1 MVELWTALGV
11 SILKDLLLKD
21 ILLKLGNEALEDYVK
36 DFFKDCINTGV
47 QSAQTD
53 VLKKALGEALQQF
66 LKLIEDELLLYL
78 TEAQVRDTY
87 QVAIGRFIQDDDV
100 KPLLGKA
107 FEKDCRVIDANQLR
121 IIWVHRYSPDMP
133 TGFNW
138 EEITKPYLKEVK
150 RIVRNSPELKAI
162 LELEIQESIEQ
173 QVRDNAKINPDFNI
187 TKYQE
192 GLRERYSH
200 LNLSSLDTTGCAY
213 NELKL
218 GQVFIPQN
226 VRQVHQVL
234 PQVYELPKEHQRRLR
249 ESHLLDTDISLED
262 LSESKQVYSQQPI
275 RPIGEIINDKDNY
288 RYLIILGDPGSGKS
302 TLVQYLALD
311 WANSTPHDASFKP
324 IPLLIELR
332 TYMRNRDVGQCKN
345 FLEFFHDSSG
355 IVCHLNQHQLV
366 EQLKA
371 GNALVMFDGLDEV
384 FDPGKRE
391 DVITDIHRFTN
402 DYPDVRVI
410 VTSRV
415 IGYKPQRLR
424 DAQFY
429 HFMLQDL
436 EVNQVK
442 EFITRW
448 HDLTFTDKADKQR
461 KRERLQRAIDTSKAI
476 RELAVNPLLL
486 TMMAILNRNQELPRD
501 RPELYNQASRVLLHQ
516 WDVERHLE
524 KHQQLEIQTIDYKDK
539 QAMLRQVAYQM
550 QGAEKGLAGNLIAA
564 DELEGILTKY
574 LQTLDI
580 NNSRAVA
587 RVMIKQLRERNFIL
601 CFMGADYYAFVH
613 RTFLE
618 YFCAWE
624 YVWQFEKERTLSLE
638 ELKSEAFGK
647 HWQDESWHEVLR
659 LIVGMIEPKL
669 AGEILDYLR
678 NQQGE
683 AEKFINVFLA
693 ADCLFDVRNRSVIVS
708 TETQLL
714 NQIKALTQ
722 YDLHYCYEPDENEY
736 FIVNKIRTEAV
747 LIIAKTWQ
755 YDPDTLPWLKE
766 KAQDNE
772 DEIVQRAAMQ
782 ELAKGWKNDPDTLNI
797 LKDKARNEENIDVRY
812 TAVKELAKGWKNDSD
827 ILNIL
832 KDKAQSDCYYNV
844 RYTAVEGLAQ
854 NWSDAPDILNILKVK
869 VQDGYHLL
877 VQLTAAEELSKACN
891 NNSNSLIWLQEK
903 AKHDDNWTVRYAA
916 VKGLA
921 KGWNDDANTLA
932 IIKQKAQDDE
942 HPDVRR
948 AAVQALAKGW
958 KNDPDTLLIIQHKA
972 QSDKDWNVRQEAVQA
987 LARDWKEE
995 PDTLPLL
1002 KQKAQDDD
1010 HEYVRIAAVQE
1021 LAQGWQD
1028 APDTLLWL
1036 KQKAQSGN
1044 YPDVRYTAVEE
1055 LAQGWKD
1062 DPDTLHILKE
1072 KVQDDDADVRYTA
1085 MKELVNGWKNE
1096 PTTLTI
1102 LKQKAQSDD
1111 NGDVRFAAV
1120 RELARGWKDESWLF
1134 ELLRDR
1140 ALNDPFVREK
1150 KRQDNPRQLAIE
1162 IIIKQYPNHP
1172 QTLPLLRDR
1181 AKNDPDEKVREFA
1194 QNKLAQLEN
1203 QRS

>member
-21 ILLKLGNEALEDYVK
+21 ILLKLGKEALEDYVK
-36 DFFKDCINTGV
+36 DFFKDSIKAGV
-47 QSAQTD
+47 QSAQPD
-53 VLKKALGEALQQF
+53 ILKKALGEALQQF
-66 LKLIEDELLLYL
+66 LKLIEDELLFECEL
-78 TEAQVRDTY
+78 TEAEVRDIY
-87 QVAIGRFIQDDDV
+87 QLEIGRFIRDDEV

-121 IIWVHRYSPDMP
+121 IIWVQRYSPDMP

-162 LELEIQESIEQ
+162 LELEILESIEQ
-173 QVRDNAKINPDFNI
+173 QVRDNARITPDFNI

-218 GQVFIPQN
+218 WQVFIPQN

-249 ESHLLDTDISLED
+249 ESNLLDGDVSLEELTD
-262 LSESKQVYSQQPI
+262 YKQVYSQQPI
-275 RPIGEIINDKDNY
+275 RPINEILNDKDNY
-288 RYLIILGDPGSGKS
+288 RYLVILGDPGSGKS

-311 WANSTPHDASFKP
+311 WANSAPNDASLKP

-436 EVNQVK
+436 EADQIQ
-442 EFITRW
+442 EFISRW
-448 HDLTFTDKADKQR
+448 HDLTFTDKADKER

-476 RELAVNPLLL
+476 RELAGNPLLL

-516 WDVERHLE
+516 WDVERALGE
-524 KHQQLEIQTIDYKDK
+524 HQQLEIQTIDYKDK
-539 QAMLRQVAYQM
+539 QAMLRRVAYQM
-550 QGAEKGLAGNLIAA
+550 QAAEKGLAGNLIAA
-564 DELEGILTKY
+564 DELEGILTDY
-574 LQTLDI
+574 LKNIDI

-618 YFCAWE
+618 YFCALE
-624 YVWQFEKERTLSLE
+624 YVWRFEKERTLSLD
-638 ELKSEAFGK
+638 ELKTEVFGK

-669 AGEILDYLR
+669 AGEIIDYLR
-678 NQQGE
+678 NQSGE
-683 AEKFINVFLA
+683 EENFINVFLA
-693 ADCLFDVRNRSVIVS
+693 ADCLSEVRNRSVIVS
-708 TETQLL
+708 TATQLL
-714 NQIKALTQ
+714 NQLKGLTQ
-722 YDLHYCYEPDENEY
+722 YDSPYYYEPYDEEAQL
-736 FIVNKIRTEAV
+736 VREIRTQA
-747 LIIAKTWQ
+747 LAAIATTWH
-755 YDPDTLPWLKE
+755 DSPDTLPWLKQ
-766 KAQDNE
+766 KAQSDE
-772 DEIVQRAAMQ
+772 DAAVRRAAVQ
-782 ELAKGWKNDPDTLNI
+782 ELAKGWTDDPDILSI
-797 LKDKARNEENIDVRY
+797 LKQKLQADEDAAVRR
-812 TAVKELAKGWKNDSD
+812 AAAQELAKGW
-827 ILNIL
+827 
-832 KDKAQSDCYYNV
+832 
-844 RYTAVEGLAQ
+844 T
-854 NWSDAPDILNILKVK
+854 
-869 VQDGYHLL
+869 
-877 VQLTAAEELSKACN
+877 
-891 NNSNSLIWLQEK
+891 
-903 AKHDDNWTVRYAA
+903 DDP
-916 VKGLA
+916 
-921 KGWNDDANTLA
+921 
-932 IIKQKAQDDE
+932 Q
-942 HPDVRR
+942 
-948 AAVQALAKGW
+948 
-958 KNDPDTLLIIQHKA
+958 
-972 QSDKDWNVRQEAVQA
+972 
-987 LARDWKEE
+987 
-995 PDTLPLL
+995 TLPLL
-1002 KQKAQDDD
+1002 KDCAQKDKNSHVVKA
-1010 HEYVRIAAVQE
+1010 IIQE
-1021 LAQGWQD
+1021 LARRWKHE
-1028 APDTLLWL
+1028 PKTLTWL
-1036 KQKAQSGN
+1036 EDLVQHDKRWHVVA
-1044 YPDVRYTAVEE
+1044 TA
-1055 LAQGWKD
+1055 L
-1062 DPDTLHILKE
+1062 
-1072 KVQDDDADVRYTA
+1072 
-1085 MKELVNGWKNE
+1085 KELVNGWKNDSKTLRLLHYQAQSNDNLYLQEAAVNELALAWKDHPDTLPILKSLLQSNSHPHVRGAVIQALARGWRNE
-1096 PTTLTI
+1096 PDTLSSLKSCVQYDRHPYVRKAAIRELARGWKNDFNTLLILQQCAEADEHPAVRKAAVRELACGWKDTRILSILQQRAKVDNNGAVRQAAVQELARAWKDDPNTLTL
-1102 LKQKAQSDD
+1102 LKSCVLSDD
-1111 NGDVRFAAV
+1111 NGDVRFTAV
-1120 RELARGWKDESWLF
+1120 RELARGWKDEPWLF

-1140 ALNDPFVREK
+1140 ALHDPFVREK
-1150 KRQDNPRQLAIE
+1150 DRRDNFRQLVLE

-1172 QTLPLLRDR
+1172 QTLPLLCDR
-1181 AKNDPDEKVREFA
+1181 AENDPDEKVRKFA
-1194 QNKLAQLEN
+1194 QKKLAQLEN
-1203 QRS
+1203 QSSYI